1 MRGMARTN
9 LSELIAQFP
18 ILDSRGSGDPD
29 IDAITYDSRTARPG
43 SIFFAVP
50 GQHVDGHDF
59 IDTAVAAGVS
69 AIFCERYPE
78 HIAPD
83 VVYIRVANIRQAI
96 SRISARFFENPS
108 GSLPV
113 IGVTGTD
120 GKSTTVYLID
130 QILSLLDVDS
140 GFISTPMIKRDFT
153 VEKNPF
159 RQSTPEAPE
168 LHSFLAEMRDN
179 GKEFAVVEAT
189 SHGLSERT
197 SRLRDLRFH
206 VAVFTNISHE
216 HLDFHGSFEQYR
228 SDKANLFRALDRTA
242 ERRRESDYPVFGVV
256 NLDDPNAYYFR
267 HATRQPT
274 LTYSVTNDTADVY
287 ASAIRATARDTSCV
301 VHWRREAR
309 EVTVPLPGPFNVEN
323 VLAAITTVAHLLDR
337 NPLDLLEVVPM
348 LKSLPGRMEI
358 VDDTLP
364 YLPIVDYAHT
374 PAAFEKI
381 LPLIKGYTENRLIL
395 VFGSAGERDLDKR
408 AMLGEIAARNA
419 DLIVLADEDP
429 RGEPPEKILE
439 EVARGCTRVSP
450 SMQAEGRLHI
460 IPDRREAIRYA
471 LGSAHRGDTLLFLG
485 KGHETSIIYDD
496 FVMPWYE
503 ADVVSEEIAR
513 TSGKGART

>member
-1 MRGMARTN
+1 MPAMAPKK
-9 LSELIAQFP
+9 LSDLIAQFP

-29 IDAITYDSRTARPG
+29 LDAITYDSRTARPG
-43 SIFFAVP
+43 SVFFAVP
-50 GQHVDGHDF
+50 GQHVDGHDY
-59 IDTAVAAGVS
+59 IDKAVHNGAH
-69 AIFCERYPE
+69 AIVCERYPE
-78 HIAPD
+78 QLDSKVI
-83 VVYIRVANIRQAI
+83 YIRVANIRQAI
-96 SRISARFFENPS
+96 SRFAARFYDHPS
-108 GSLPV
+108 HSIPV

-130 QILSLLDVDS
+130 QILSMLDVDS
-140 GFISTPMIKRDFT
+140 GFISTPMIKRDFKT
-153 VEKNPF
+153 EKNPF

-189 SHGLSERT
+189 SHGLSEQT
-197 SRLRDLRFH
+197 SRLRDIRFH

-242 ERRRESDYPVFGVV
+242 ERRRESEYPIFGVV

-274 LTYSVTNDTADVY
+274 LTYSVTDSAADVF
-287 ASAIRATARDTSCV
+287 ASSLQATARNTSCV
-301 VHWRREAR
+301 VHWRHEAR

-323 VLAAITTVAHLLDR
+323 VLAAITAVAHLTDR

-348 LKSLPGRMEI
+348 LKALPGRMEI
-358 VDDTLP
+358 VDATLP
-364 YLPIVDYAHT
+364 FLPIVDYAHT
-374 PAAFEKI
+374 PAAFRKI

-395 VFGSAGERDLDKR
+395 VFGSAGERDLHKR
-408 AMLGEIAARNA
+408 AMLGEIAAQHA

-429 RGEPPEKILE
+429 RGEQPETILE
-439 EVARGCTRVSP
+439 EIAEGCAQVSP
-450 SMQAEGRLHI
+450 SMQAAGRLHI

-471 LGSAHRGDTLLFLG
+471 LRSARSGDTLLFLG
-485 KGHETSIIYDD
+485 KGHETSIIYAD

-503 ADVVSEEIAR
+503 ADVVNEEIAGMN
-513 TSGKGART
+513 GKGART